1 MQTSPRTDG
10 LSGLIAILGLV
21 VVVVGLVIM
30 ALLPEIPYAAWG
42 ILVIGA
48 LLLITAFIM
57 DFRRVGRALTGRRG
71 IFGIGTTVMA
81 SIFIGIT
88 LLINAISIGNFH
100 RFDLTGVAQF
110 TLTSQ
115 TREVLSELQTPVQAL
130 TFSVPGDPLGSY
142 TYDLLKEYQNH
153 TDQLSL
159 RFIDAD
165 QQPDLARQYG
175 ITQYPTTAFESQDR
189 FRLVGPQEVV
199 LQVGTEVAFEAEHPF
214 TSAILEVT
222 GTVQKKLYFLT
233 GHGETSTRNDY
244 SFARESLLDNLYKV
258 GNWDITDNLSIP
270 DDAAALIM
278 VAPRFTIIESEVE
291 AIRTYLEAGGQLL
304 LLTNPSP
311 PTGVNQLLL
320 KWGVK
325 IEEGIVIDT
334 AAYVA
339 PNKDIPLVTGD
350 RDTFGLP
357 RVFFPGA
364 TAIIPEEEA
373 EDSIQMLPLV
383 WTSTESWLERDYQPD
398 EEPEFNEGTDRKG
411 PLALGILLAAAPI
424 SDPESESSE
433 LAKLTR
439 LIIIGDSDFA
449 SNEHFFD
456 VNNSDLFLNAVNW
469 LTEETEIISI
479 HRKALPFRRLVVN
492 PQEKNFID
500 YSSITL
506 VPVLVLV
513 AGGII
518 WWRRR

>member
-1 MQTSPRTDG
+1 MQTNPKTYG
-10 LSGLIAILGLV
+10 LSGLIAILGLLA
-21 VVVVGLVIM
+21 VVVGLVIM
-30 ALLPEIPYAAWG
+30 VLLPDIPYAAWG
-42 ILVIGA
+42 ILVIGI

-57 DFRRVGRALTGRRG
+57 EFRRVSRALTARRG

-115 TREVLSELQTPVQAL
+115 TKEVLSELNTPVQAL

-142 TYDLLKEYQNH
+142 THDLLVEYQNH
-153 TDQLSL
+153 TDQLTL
-159 RFIDAD
+159 KFIDAD

-175 ITQYPTTAFESQDR
+175 ITQYPTTAFESQDH
-189 FRLVGPQEVV
+189 FRLVQPQEII
-199 LQVGTEVAFEAEHPF
+199 LQVGENIAFEAEHPF
-214 TSAILEVT
+214 TGAILEVT

-233 GHGETSTRNDY
+233 GHGETSIRTDY
-244 SFARESLLDNLYKV
+244 SFAKEGLLDNLYRLDTL
-258 GNWDITDNLSIP
+258 DISDNLSIP
-270 DDAAALIM
+270 ADAAALIM
-278 VAPRFTIIESEVE
+278 VAPRFTLIESEVD
-291 AIRTYLEAGGQLL
+291 AIQQYLESGGQLL

-311 PTGVNQLLL
+311 PAGINQLLL
-320 KWGVK
+320 NWEIE
-325 IEEGIVIDT
+325 IEEGITID
-334 AAYVA
+334 ASAYVA
-339 PNKDIPLVTGD
+339 PNKDAPLVTGD
-350 RDTFGLP
+350 RNTFGLP

-364 TAIIPEEEA
+364 TAIIPHEEA
-373 EDSIQMLPLV
+373 EDSMQILPLV
-383 WTSTESWLERDYQPD
+383 WTSAESWLEKDYKPD

-411 PLALGILLAAAPI
+411 PLALGILIAAAPVK
-424 SDPESESSE
+424 DPDDESSE

-439 LIIIGDSDFA
+439 LVVIGDSDFA

-492 PQEKNFID
+492 SQEKNFID

-506 VPVLVLV
+506 VPFLVLT

>member
-1 MQTSPRTDG
+1 MQTSPRAYG

-21 VVVVGLVIM
+21 ALLVGLVIL
-30 ALLPEIPYAAWG
+30 ALLPDIPYASW
-42 ILVIGA
+42 IIMVIGG
-48 LLLITAFIM
+48 LLLVAAFIM
-57 DFRRVGRALTGRRG
+57 DFRRVGRALTARRG

-81 SIFIGIT
+81 SVFIGIT
-88 LLINAISIGNFH
+88 LVINAISIGNFH

-115 TREVLSELQTPVQAL
+115 TQEVLSELETPVQAL

-142 TYDLLKEYQNH
+142 TFDLLKEYQNH
-153 TDQLSL
+153 TDQLSMK
-159 RFIDAD
+159 FIDAD

-175 ITQYPTTAFESQDR
+175 ITEYPTTAFESQNHL
-189 FRLVGPQEVV
+189 RLVGPNEIIIR
-199 LQVGTEVAFEAEHPF
+199 VGENIAFEAEHPF

-222 GTVQKKLYFLT
+222 GTIQKKLYFVT
-233 GHGETSTRNDY
+233 GHGETNTRTDY
-244 SFARESLLDNLYKV
+244 SLAKEGLLDNLYKV
-258 GNWDITDNLSIP
+258 NTFDITDNLTIP
-270 DDAAALIM
+270 ADAAALIM

-291 AIRTYLEAGGQLL
+291 AIREYLEDGGQLL

-311 PTGVNQLLL
+311 PSGVNQLLQN
-320 KWGVK
+320 WGIK
-325 IEEGIVIDT
+325 IEEGIAIDA

-339 PNKDIPLVTGD
+339 PNKDIPLITGD
-350 RDTFGLP
+350 RNTFGLP

-373 EDSIQMLPLV
+373 EDSVQMLPLV

-398 EEPEFNEGTDRKG
+398 EEPEFDEGTDRKG
-411 PLALGILLAAAPI
+411 PLALGILLAAAPV

-439 LIIIGDSDFA
+439 LVVIGDSDFA
-449 SNEHFFD
+449 SNDHFFN

-479 HRKALPFRRLVVN
+479 HRKAMPFRRLVVN

-500 YSSITL
+500 YSSIAL
-506 VPVLVLV
+506 VPFIVLV